1 MAEHEKN
8 VTAPSISMNHE
19 VQKMMMTGRW
29 GNRTEMRGGVWSVN
43 KRQILVLLCLVES
56 FDGEMTCGRDVD
68 PTIHLIG

>member
-1 MAEHEKN
+1 
-8 VTAPSISMNHE
+8 MNHE

-29 GNRTEMRGGVWSVN
+29 GKRTEMRGGVWSVN